1 MNDSQYAL
9 RLALTCLIFLTSCHQ
24 PKFQPWTGPK
34 TTTDPSGTILCR
46 KHRTPLEIKTTYQP
60 SGTPWHTMMDDI
72 YFAAMASVPNPHHG
86 ALWDAHETQTAVYNR
101 PRTDPY
107 CPDCHIEAT
116 EIYRRTLTR

>member
-1 MNDSQYAL
+1 
-9 RLALTCLIFLTSCHQ
+9 
-24 PKFQPWTGPK
+24 
-34 TTTDPSGTILCR
+34 
-46 KHRTPLEIKTTYQP
+46 
-60 SGTPWHTMMDDI
+60 MMDDI